1 MMNSDLESESSD
13 GNDEVLVSKT
23 SKKRKSYG
31 RMRDVMKKIRL
42 NSHITGDDC
51 KCNRLKCFDN
61 VKLEDRRRII
71 KEFNGLDTYDK
82 QNSYLGG
89 LITAFPVQRR
99 RNRKPHDEARI
110 NKSSFVY
117 RVRVMD
123 GDKFTDVP
131 VCFKAFVSIHGV
143 TSRRIQTIRES
154 LSSMGV
160 VKPDCRGKH
169 SNRPN
174 KLSNDTKLCVHSFLK
189 SLKGRKS
196 HYSLKK
202 SDKIYL
208 PEDINISKLH
218 TMYTELNPNNKVS
231 YDSFRDIFNND
242 YNFSFGYPRKDTCST
257 CDSNKS
263 NKAAIEQSLATATD
277 DEKITLEENLNKLVI
292 EEKLHLKKSEK
303 FYDLKSKYKK
313 KARKT
318 LDMEAITMDF
328 QKNLPTPNIT
338 TNDVYYKR
346 QLNFVSFNIHVLS
359 DQTSVFYTYDES
371 VAKKGADDVCS
382 MIDHFVNSIL
392 PNTVRHLA
400 IFCDS
405 CAGQNKNY
413 SVIRYLHHLV
423 TQQNRFDSVK
433 VIFPIR
439 GHSYLECDR
448 DMSLI
453 KQTSYVEVPNE
464 WRDVIKNSRAKP
476 FPFKV
481 INCTQEMF
489 KAWTQFLSPMYEKNV
504 QWQQD
509 QSDAFM

>member
-1 MMNSDLESESSD
+1 
-13 GNDEVLVSKT
+13 
-23 SKKRKSYG
+23 
-31 RMRDVMKKIRL
+31 
-42 NSHITGDDC
+42 
-51 KCNRLKCFDN
+51 
-61 VKLEDRRRII
+61 
-71 KEFNGLDTYDK
+71 
-82 QNSYLGG
+82 
-89 LITAFPVQRR
+89 
-99 RNRKPHDEARI
+99 
-110 NKSSFVY
+110 
-117 RVRVMD
+117 
-123 GDKFTDVP
+123 
-131 VCFKAFVSIHGV
+131 
-143 TSRRIQTIRES
+143 
-154 LSSMGV
+154 
-160 VKPDCRGKH
+160 
-169 SNRPN
+169 
-174 KLSNDTKLCVHSFLK
+174 
-189 SLKGRKS
+189 
-196 HYSLKK
+196 
-202 SDKIYL
+202 
-208 PEDINISKLH
+208 
-218 TMYTELNPNNKVS
+218 
-231 YDSFRDIFNND
+231 
-242 YNFSFGYPRKDTCST
+242 
-257 CDSNKS
+257 
-263 NKAAIEQSLATATD
+263 
-277 DEKITLEENLNKLVI
+277 
-292 EEKLHLKKSEK
+292 
-303 FYDLKSKYKK
+303 
-313 KARKT
+313 
-318 LDMEAITMDF
+318 MDF

-423 TQQNRFDSVK
+423 THQNRFDSVK